1 MGEVGLW
8 VDEAKVTV
16 RNAPRG
22 DVMSV
27 LGPVRT
33 KLSLGR
39 RSDAGFVE
47 GEVTLRQRRR
57 TLRARTKVAA
67 ALAVAAL
74 AAGGLAAC
82 DSSSGVTAGRPS
94 ATSARPSPSP
104 SPTPEWDRSPRS
116 LAAVGDSITRG
127 FDACTVLS
135 DCPEVSWAT
144 GTDPGV
150 NSLALRLLGPSG
162 AAKRSWNVA
171 RSGADASDLPEQ
183 MARAAAH
190 RPELV
195 TVMIGANDACADTVD
210 RMTPVEDFRASFE
223 AALARLRKDAPKAQ
237 VYVSSVPDLK
247 RLWSVGRGDALGSR
261 IWELGI
267 CATMLG
273 GAQDVS
279 VQAQQRRDTVQERV
293 VAYNGVLED
302 VCAKDDRCRY
312 DGGAVFDYRFTQA
325 QLSRWDWFHPGRDG
339 QRRIAEIAY
348 RNVTAAQAP

>member
-1 MGEVGLW
+1 M
-8 VDEAKVTV
+8 
-16 RNAPRG
+16 
-22 DVMSV
+22 
-27 LGPVRT
+27 
-33 KLSLGR
+33 
-39 RSDAGFVE
+39 
-47 GEVTLRQRRR
+47 RQRSR
-57 TLRARTKVAA
+57 TLRARTGAGRKAAA
-67 ALAVAAL
+67 ALTVAAL

-82 DSSSGVTAGRPS
+82 DASSKPERSP
-94 ATSARPSPSP
+94 SARPTPSASPSP
-104 SPTPEWDRSPRS
+104 SPTPDWDRAPRS

-127 FDACTVLS
+127 FDACMVLS

-144 GTDPGV
+144 GTDTAV

-162 AAKRSWNVA
+162 AARRSWNLA

-210 RMTPVEDFRASFE
+210 RMTPVEEFRASVE
-223 AALARLRKDAPKAQ
+223 AAMARLRKDAPKAQ
-237 VYVSSVPDLK
+237 VYVASVPDLK

-273 GAQDVS
+273 EAQDVG
-279 VQAQQRRDTVQERV
+279 VRAEQRRDSVQQRV

-312 DGGAVFDYRFTQA
+312 DGGAVFDYRFTGA

-339 QRRIAEIAY
+339 QRQLAEIAY
-348 RNVTAAQAP
+348 RNVTAAHAP

>member
-1 MGEVGLW
+1 M
-8 VDEAKVTV
+8 
-16 RNAPRG
+16 
-22 DVMSV
+22 
-27 LGPVRT
+27 
-33 KLSLGR
+33 
-39 RSDAGFVE
+39 
-47 GEVTLRQRRR
+47 RQRSG
-57 TLRARTKVAA
+57 TLRARTGVAA
-67 ALAVAAL
+67 ALALAAL
-74 AAGGLAAC
+74 TAGGLAAC
-82 DSSSGVTAGRPS
+82 DLPSETPDRPS

-104 SPTPEWDRSPRS
+104 SPTRHWDRTPRS

-127 FDACTVLS
+127 FDACMVLS

-144 GTDPGV
+144 GTDTSV
-150 NSLALRLLGPSG
+150 NSLALRLLGPG
-162 AAKRSWNVA
+162 AAQRSWNLA

-210 RMTPVEDFRASFE
+210 RMTPVEEFRASFE
-223 AALARLRKDAPKAQ
+223 AAMARLRKDAPKAQ
-237 VYVSSVPDLK
+237 VYVASVPDLK

-273 GAQDVS
+273 DAQDVS
-279 VQAQQRRDTVQERV
+279 VLAEQRRDTVQQRV

-312 DGGAVFDYRFTQA
+312 DGGAVFDYRFTGA
-325 QLSRWDWFHPGRDG
+325 QLSRWDWFHPGREG
-339 QRRIAEIAY
+339 QQRLAEIAY
-348 RNVTAAQAP
+348 RNITAAQAP